1 MYVYVYN
8 YTHLIISY
16 LTLVMSSDLETFVPF
31 SPHFNDLL
39 AVGSSHVYMI
49 VSPDLTEY
57 HGNDSLLYNRT

>member
-1 MYVYVYN
+1 
-8 YTHLIISY
+8 
-16 LTLVMSSDLETFVPF
+16 MSSDLETFVPF